1 MTGSWL
7 MDYFIYGCVILM
19 IVPIT
24 ACILRA
30 LKNSKKI
37 KK

>member
-30 LKNSKKI
+30 LKNSKKN
-37 KK
+37 